1 MKRSRESN
9 YDLLRIICMTAVISA
24 HVSDLY
30 IKAVTNKELFG
41 VFYTEHIGAICF
53 YNVLPRFSVPC
64 FVMLSG
70 AFLLSEE
77 KNAQYRYFYKKTFQ
91 SVGIPTILFS
101 LFYFLFAT
109 AEAALSVYSN
119 GRDRIRLLAPVT
131 GWLRGEPFYHLW
143 YLYMMAGVYLL
154 VPFLVRIKKE
164 MGERRFCRTAWAFLI
179 PASLSAWTCSYT
191 LKWNLGLSF
200 CYLGYFMTGYA
211 IRKWAASHKSGGKG
225 IVLTGLG
232 VGLELATV
240 FFRYL
245 QAGQGIAD
253 RDMEYLFTDP
263 YFPLT
268 TAASVLIFAGF
279 SMMTLKR
286 DYAKL
291 SALTFLIYLFHAGV
305 WDIGER
311 LTVRALGPEADC
323 RIVIPAGIAA
333 VFFLSL
339 LLSLAYRKLYR
350 AADGKWKISDKLCRL
365 VKLE

>member
-1 MKRSRESN
+1 MGRTRESN
-9 YDLLRIICMTAVISA
+9 YDLLRIICMAAVISA

-41 VFYTEHIGAICF
+41 VFYTEHIGAVSL

-77 KNAQYRYFYKKTFQ
+77 KNAQCRYFYRKTFR
-91 SVGIPTILFS
+91 SVGIPTVLFS
-101 LFYFLFAT
+101 LCYFLFAM
-109 AEAALSVYSN
+109 AQAALSVFSN
-119 GRDRIRLLAPVT
+119 GRERIRLLGPVT

-143 YLYMMAGVYLL
+143 YLYMMVGVYLF
-154 VPFLVRIKKE
+154 VPFLVRMKKE
-164 MGERRFCRTAWAFLI
+164 MGERLFCKAAWVFLI

-200 CYLGYFMTGYA
+200 CYLGYFMIGYV
-211 IRKWAASHKSGGKG
+211 IRNWAVSHKSNAKG
-225 IVLTGLG
+225 LVWAGLG
-232 VGLELATV
+232 AGLELATA
-240 FFRYL
+240 FFRYI
-245 QAGQGIAD
+245 QARQGIAD
-253 RDMEYLFTDP
+253 RDMKYLLTDP

-279 SMMTLKR
+279 SRMTLKR
-286 DYAKL
+286 DFGKL

-311 LTVRALGPEADC
+311 LTVRVLGPDADC

-333 VFFLSL
+333 VFFFSL

-350 AADGKWKISDKLCRL
+350 AADGKWKLADKLCKL